1 MSRPGTGSESLESIL
16 AAIRKSLAEQATDV
30 LEEEVGAPVGL
41 QQEAPAAPQG
51 SDGFFQRLRDVTE
64 DTPQAEDVALNGLE
78 PTAAPVERA
87 SPFPETAPAA
97 EPAPAPDSAPAT
109 APAPAPASKDPLWF
123 LGRVADAPAKNGAA
137 AAGSTDPFPKPSA
150 ANLKVPIAEARAHAD
165 IVRGPLPPFFGS
177 SPEAANLEVAPVPA
191 VARPLSGVTTRITPA
206 DVVPPPSGDV
216 LRGGAETAHAAPRT
230 QPVPGPG
237 VMPNGK
243 AGSLMGA
250 AADGRTSAAGDAP
263 TPNQALEVMVAELL
277 RPMLRRWLDE
287 NMPRLV
293 SAALKAEAAVLSER
307 DSNKKS

>member
-41 QQEAPAAPQG
+41 PEDAPAAAEG

-64 DTPQAEDVALNGLE
+64 DTPQTEAIALNGLE
-78 PTAAPVERA
+78 PAAAPVE
-87 SPFPETAPAA
+87 EAPPAP
-97 EPAPAPDSAPAT
+97 EPAPAPDLAPAT
-109 APAPAPASKDPLWF
+109 APAAAPASKDPLWF
-123 LGRVADAPAKNGAA
+123 LGRVADAPARNGAA

-150 ANLKVPIAEARAHAD
+150 ANLKVPIAEARGHAD

-177 SPEAANLEVAPVPA
+177 SPEAANVEVAPMPA
-191 VARPLSGVTTRITPA
+191 VASPLSGVTARIPPA
-206 DVVPPPSGDV
+206 DVVPPSSGDV
-216 LRGGAETAHAAPRT
+216 LRGGAEAAHAAPRT
-230 QPVPGPG
+230 QPAPGAG

-250 AADGRTSAAGDAP
+250 AADGRTAAAGDAP
-263 TPNQALEVMVAELL
+263 TQNQALEVMVAELL